1 MPDEIFRGRERA
13 FEAEWAN
20 RHDAEL
26 IEKLRRKDR
35 LEAITEALARKLQA
49 DDPALLQ
56 RAMDLGVTLE
66 TGPAFLLAPLVQVA
80 WAEGAVTDQER
91 ETVLRLAAARGIE
104 PGSAPYAQLV
114 AWLLRRPTDEMF
126 DTAIEIIKAGFG
138 VLPAAERDARVY
150 LLAEA
155 CHEVAAA
162 SGGGLWHALGLSSG
176 VSKEESAFLDQIK
189 TRLRA

>member
-1 MPDEIFRGRERA
+1 MPDEIFKGRERA

-35 LEAITEALARKLQA
+35 LEAITEALAKKLQA

-80 WAEGAVTDQER
+80 WAEGSVSEEER
-91 ETVLRLAAARGIE
+91 ETVLRLARARGIE
-104 PGSAPYAQLV
+104 EGFSGLRPARRV
-114 AWLLRRPTDEMF
+114 A
-126 DTAIEIIKAGFG
+126 
-138 VLPAAERDARVY
+138 
-150 LLAEA
+150 
-155 CHEVAAA
+155 
-162 SGGGLWHALGLSSG
+162 SSPPEG
-176 VSKEESAFLDQIK
+176 
-189 TRLRA
+189 

>member
-1 MPDEIFRGRERA
+1 MSEDIFRGRERA

-26 IEKLRRKDR
+26 IEKLRQKDR
-35 LEAITEALARKLQA
+35 LEAITEALAKKLQA

-56 RAMDLGVTLE
+56 RAMDMGITLD

-80 WAEGAVTDQER
+80 WAEGSVTEQEK
-91 ETVLRLAAARGIE
+91 ETVLRLAANRGIE
-104 PGSAPYAQLV
+104 PGSTPYAQLV
-114 AWLLRRPTDEMF
+114 AWLHRRPNDELF
-126 DTAIEIIKAGFG
+126 DTAIEIIRAGFG

-162 SGGGLWHALGLSSG
+162 SGHGLWHALGLSSG
-176 VSKEESAFLDQIK
+176 VSKEESSFLDHIK
-189 TRLRA
+189 TRLRE

>member
-1 MPDEIFRGRERA
+1 MHEGIFSGRERA

-26 IEKLRRKDR
+26 IEKLRQKDR
-35 LEAITEALARKLQA
+35 LEAITEALAKKLRA

-56 RAMDLGVTLE
+56 RAIDMGVTLD
-66 TGPAFLLAPLVQVA
+66 TGPAFLLAPLVQIA
-80 WAEGAVTDQER
+80 WAEGSVTDREK
-91 ETVLRLAAARGIE
+91 ETVLRLAAKRGVE

-114 AWLLRRPTDEMF
+114 AWLHRRPDDELF
-126 DTAIEIIKAGFG
+126 DTAIEIIRAGFG
-138 VLPAAERDARVY
+138 VLPPAERDARVY

-176 VSKEESAFLDQIK
+176 VSKEESTFLDHLK

>member
-1 MPDEIFRGRERA
+1 MPDEIFKGRERA

-35 LEAITEALARKLQA
+35 LEAITEALAKKLQA

-80 WAEGAVTDQER
+80 WAEGRVSEEEM
-91 ETVLRLAAARGIE
+91 ETVLRLATARGIE
-104 PGSAPYAQLV
+104 EGSPAYVQLV
-114 AWLLRRPTDEMF
+114 AWLRRRPKDELF
-126 DTAIEIIKAGFG
+126 DTAIEIIRAGFN
-138 VLPAAERDARVY
+138 VLPTAERDARIY

-155 CHEVAAA
+155 CHQVAAA
-162 SGGGLWHALGLSSG
+162 SGGGLWHALKLSSG
-176 VSKEESAFLDQIK
+176 VSKEESSFLDHLK
-189 TRLRA
+189 TRLRE

>member
-1 MPDEIFRGRERA
+1 MPDEIFKGRERA

-26 IEKLRRKDR
+26 LEKLRRKDR
-35 LEAITEALARKLQA
+35 LEAITDALAKKLQA

-56 RAMDLGVTLE
+56 RAIDLGVNLD

-80 WAEGAVTDQER
+80 WAEGNVTEEER
-91 ETVLRLAAARGIE
+91 KTVLRLATERGIE
-104 PGSAPYAQLV
+104 EGSPAHAQLV
-114 AWLLRRPTDEMF
+114 AWLRRRPKDELF
-126 DTAIEIIKAGFG
+126 DTAIEIIRAGFA

-155 CHEVAAA
+155 CHKVAAA
-162 SGGGLWHALGLSSG
+162 SGGGLWRTLGLSSG
-176 VSKEESAFLDQIK
+176 VSEQEDTFLDHIRS
-189 TRLRA
+189 RLRA

>member
-1 MPDEIFRGRERA
+1 MTEEIFRARERA

-26 IEKLRRKDR
+26 IEKLRKKDR
-35 LEAITEALARKLQA
+35 LEAITEALAKKLQA

-56 RAMDLGVTLE
+56 RAIDLGITLD

-80 WAEGAVTDQER
+80 WAEGNVTDRER
-91 ETVLRLAAARGIE
+91 ETVLWLAAKRGIE

-114 AWLLRRPTDEMF
+114 AWLQTRPKDEIF
-126 DTAIEIIKAGFG
+126 DTAIEVIRAGFA
-138 VLPAAERDARVY
+138 VLPDAERDARVY

-155 CHEVAAA
+155 CHEVAVA
-162 SGGGLWHALGLSSG
+162 SGGGLWKALGLSSG
-176 VSKEESAFLDQIK
+176 VSKEESFFLDHLK
-189 TRLRA
+189 ERLRS

>member
-1 MPDEIFRGRERA
+1 MSEDIFRGRERA

-26 IEKLRRKDR
+26 IEKLRHKDR
-35 LEAITEALARKLQA
+35 LEAITEALAKKLQA

-56 RAMDLGVTLE
+56 RAMDMGITLD

-80 WAEGAVTDQER
+80 WAEGSVTEQEK
-91 ETVLRLAAARGIE
+91 ETVLRLAAKRGIE
-104 PGSAPYAQLV
+104 PGSTPYAQLV
-114 AWLLRRPTDEMF
+114 AWLHRRPTDELF
-126 DTAIEIIKAGFG
+126 DTAIEIIRAGFG
-138 VLPAAERDARVY
+138 VLPPAERDARVY

-162 SGGGLWHALGLSSG
+162 SGHGLWHALGLSSG
-176 VSKEESAFLDQIK
+176 VSKEESSFLDHIK
-189 TRLRA
+189 TRLRE

>member
-1 MPDEIFRGRERA
+1 MSEELFRGRERA

-26 IEKLRRKDR
+26 IEKLRQKDR
-35 LEAITEALARKLQA
+35 LEAITEALAKKLQA

-56 RAMDLGVTLE
+56 RAIDMGVTLD
-66 TGPAFLLAPLVQVA
+66 TGPAFLLAPLVQIA
-80 WAEGAVTDQER
+80 WADGTVTEQER
-91 ETVLRLAAARGIE
+91 EAVLRLAVGRGME
-104 PGSAPYAQLV
+104 PGSAPYAQLI
-114 AWLLRRPTDEMF
+114 AWLHRRPTDELF
-126 DTAIEIIKAGFG
+126 DTAIEILRAGFG
-138 VLPAAERDARVY
+138 VLPAPERDARVY

-176 VSKEESAFLDQIK
+176 VSKEESAFLDHIK

>member
-26 IEKLRRKDR
+26 LRRLRAKAQ
-35 LEAITEALARKLQA
+35 LEAISEALAQKLQA

-56 RAMDLGVTLE
+56 RAIDLGVTVD

-80 WAEGAVTDQER
+80 WAEGNVTPEEK
-91 ETVLRLAAARGIE
+91 ETVLRLAAERGVE
-104 PGSAPYAQLV
+104 AGSAAYAQLV
-114 AWLLRRPTDEMF
+114 AWLVRRPGDQVF
-126 DTAIEIIKAGFG
+126 DTAVDIIRAGLA
-138 VLPAAERDARVY
+138 VLPAEEREARIY
-150 LLAEA
+150 LMAEA

-176 VSKEESAFLDQIK
+176 VSKEEHSFLDHFK

>member
-1 MPDEIFRGRERA
+1 MPDEIFKGRERA

-35 LEAITEALARKLQA
+35 LEAITEALAKKLQA

-66 TGPAFLLAPLVQVA
+66 MGPAFLLAPLVQVA
-80 WAEGAVTDQER
+80 WAEGNVTEQER
-91 ETVLRLAAARGIE
+91 DTVLRLATARGVE
-104 PGSAPYAQLV
+104 VGSPAYAQLV
-114 AWLLRRPTDEMF
+114 SWLRRRPKDELF
-126 DTAIEIIKAGFG
+126 DTAIEIIRAGFN

-162 SGGGLWHALGLSSG
+162 SGRGLWHALGLSSG
-176 VSKEESAFLDQIK
+176 VSKEESSFLDHIK
-189 TRLRA
+189 TRLRE